1 MIRVRFAPSPTG
13 YLHIGSLRTFL
24 FNYLFARHGKGT
36 MILRIEDTD
45 QKRFVPGA
53 TESLIKTL
61 TQMGLD
67 WDEGP
72 FLRLRSVK
80 SQPKARLPKPPLGHK
95 SLNKIIS
102 CFLFRINSKEAI
114 DGQAGPPQAEK
125 IKNEE
130 FIIEQKGKFG
140 PYLQS
145 QRSDIYKNFAQKLI
159 DDDKAYYCFCSET
172 ELEQMRQEQIAK
184 KLPPMYDERCRRLS
198 KDEVAKKIQN
208 NQPYVVRLKIPEQGI
223 VKINDL
229 IRGEIQFDY
238 RDVDDP
244 VLLKSD
250 GLPTYHLAS
259 VIVDHLMKI
268 THVFRAEEWVSSLP
282 KHIFLY
288 QALNWMP
295 PQFAHLPLVL
305 NPDRSKLSKRQ
316 GDVAV
321 EDYLAKGYL
330 PEALINFM
338 ALLGW
343 SAQGPLGRSGSAHE
357 RNEMSGN
364 PRKEEI
370 FSLKRLIKEFS
381 IEKLQKAGAI
391 FNIDKLD
398 WLNGLY
404 VRQLDNKILT
414 TLCLPYL
421 INNGLV
427 QQNGNQLIIKET
439 GETISMNW
447 LGKIIKLDQ
456 ERLKKLSEI
465 SDKTK
470 FFFTNKLDYEAGILV
485 WKKSDPIKTKENL
498 QIIYDEL
505 KNLLSQKFTAQIIQ
519 AILNRL
525 GQDRGVGDIF
535 WPFRV
540 ALTGMQ
546 SSPPPAE
553 IAEIMGLE
561 KTLGRI
567 KVALDKLSQMI

>member
-24 FNYLFARHGKGT
+24 FNYLFARHSKGT

-45 QKRFVPGA
+45 QKRLVPGA
-53 TESLIKTL
+53 LENLIKIL
-61 TQMGLD
+61 GQMGLD

-80 SQPKARLPKPPLGHK
+80 IKNQK
-95 SLNKIIS
+95 S
-102 CFLFRINSKEAI
+102 
-114 DGQAGPPQAEK
+114 K

-130 FIIEQKGKFG
+130 FVIEQKGKFG

-159 DDDKAYYCFCSET
+159 DEDKAYYCFCSET
-172 ELEQMRQEQIAK
+172 ELEQMRQEQTAK
-184 KLPPMYDERCRRLS
+184 KLPPMYDERCRHLS
-198 KDEVAKKIQN
+198 KNEITKKTQN
-208 NQPYVVRLKIPEQGI
+208 NQPYVIRLKIPEQGI

-229 IRGEIQFDY
+229 IRGEIQFNY
-238 RDVDDP
+238 RDIDDP

-259 VIVDHLMKI
+259 VIDDHLMKI

-282 KHIFLY
+282 KNIFLY
-288 QALNWMP
+288 QALSWTP
-295 PQFAHLPLVL
+295 PQFVHLPLVL

-330 PEALINFM
+330 PEVLINFI

-343 SAQGPLGRSGSAHE
+343 SAQGPSGRSGD
-357 RNEMSGN
+357 

-370 FSLKRLIKEFS
+370 FSLPQLIKEFS
-381 IEKLQKAGAI
+381 IAKLQKAGAA

-404 VRQLDNKILT
+404 IRQLDNKTLT
-414 TLCLPYL
+414 ALCLPYL
-421 INNGLV
+421 INDGFV
-427 QQNGNQLIIKET
+427 QQNGNQLIIKEA

-447 LGKIIKLDQ
+447 LGKIIKLEQ
-456 ERLKKLSEI
+456 ERLKKLNEI
-465 SDKTK
+465 GDKTR
-470 FFFTNKLDYEAGILV
+470 FFFTNQLDYEAGILI
-485 WKKSDPIKTKENL
+485 WKKSNPMKTKENL
-498 QIIYDEL
+498 QMIYDEL
-505 KNLLSQKFTAQIIQ
+505 KNLFSQKFTAQIIQ

-540 ALTGMQ
+540 ALTGVE

-561 KTLGRI
+561 KTLERI